1 VAFNPRER
9 LKSKDAMTST
19 ISNVRARASSVEP
32 ILLVEEISHR
42 VVNELTVAIL
52 SLRHEASRIV
62 DTDAR
67 DVLQRVAARLTAFA
81 DAHRALQSPDTAS
94 DMNLGDY
101 LNDLLGRLSQASLRG
116 HGVTLRLLEDDI
128 TLEPDRCWRVGLIIA
143 ELVTNAA
150 KHGPGGRGSA
160 IVVEVRRAGP
170 ELFCAVADSGGSAT
184 KHPSPSRGLR
194 LVEALAAELEGDVD
208 WSFRPN
214 GVTALLRFPIVTDA
228 PRSRGRSAVFGA

>member
-1 VAFNPRER
+1 
-9 LKSKDAMTST
+9 MTST
-19 ISNVRARASSVEP
+19 ISNVRARAPSVEP

-67 DVLQRVAARLTAFA
+67 VALQRVATRLAAFA
-81 DAHRALQSPDTAS
+81 DAHRALQSPETAT

-101 LNDLLGRLSQASLRG
+101 LNHLLGRLSQASLRD
-116 HGVTLRLLEDDI
+116 HGVTLRLLEDDV
-128 TLEPDRCWRVGLIIA
+128 TLEPERCWRVGLIIA

-150 KHGPGGRGSA
+150 KHGPGRRDGA
-160 IVVEVRRAGP
+160 IIVEVHRAGP
-170 ELFCAVADSGGSAT
+170 DLYCAVADSGGSAT
-184 KHPSPSRGLR
+184 KHPSPSRGRR
-194 LVEALAAELEGDVD
+194 LVEALAAELQGDVD

-214 GVTALLRFPIVTDA
+214 GVTALLRFPVVTDA
-228 PRSRGRSAVFGA
+228 PRSSGRSAIFGA